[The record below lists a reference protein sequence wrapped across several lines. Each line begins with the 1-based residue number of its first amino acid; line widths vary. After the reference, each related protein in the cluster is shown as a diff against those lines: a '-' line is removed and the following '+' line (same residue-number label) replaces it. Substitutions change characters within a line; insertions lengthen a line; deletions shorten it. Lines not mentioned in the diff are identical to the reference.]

1 MKRSTVALLAV
12 LPLAFFTYAAHA
24 TNTVTFELGEVVA
37 RLHDTP
43 CVHNKMQE
51 ILREPGRFQAAD
63 IVWQGKPYN
72 ACWVLMDNQII
83 VVDETGDAGVL
94 PQQGFRRASGPV

>member
-1 MKRSTVALLAV
+1 MKRSTVALIAV
-12 LPLAFFTYAAHA
+12 LPLAFCTYAVHA
-24 TNTVTFELGEVVA
+24 ANTVTFELGEVIA

-43 CVHNKMQE
+43 CVDNKMQE
-51 ILREPGRFQAAD
+51 VLREPARFQSAD
-63 IVWQGKPYN
+63 IVWQGKPFA

-94 PQQGFRRASGPV
+94 PQEGFRRASGPV